1 MRRISSFFMNMK
13 LRSKFLLSFTAIIFV
28 TVLMISVVNYVVSI
42 GAIKRNSGE
51 FSEYLIG
58 QIGINLEKRTKD
70 IEEIAFQQFRS
81 SSLSERLSQTD
92 TSEETI
98 YFRNKYINDFMSELM
113 FTKEDFLAVM
123 IIDVNEKPYLVQR
136 QTFHQYD
143 QELLQRLDIDAV
155 QQKRGKPVWFQGEH
169 GTVFMVR
176 AMFDI
181 PTAKYVGM
189 IAIGLDSSYISSI
202 ITNVNQLMDGDILI
216 LNENN
221 ELFVPDLKHS
231 GVAHF
236 FLDNKLYLANE
247 SKNSLAYNGSQYIS
261 TVVSTL
267 YDKWKIVQIIDVK
280 QLTRDT
286 DSIKY
291 WTISTILVS
300 LLIAFLMAVFISKN
314 ITENIRLLLQSMTS
328 FSLDF
333 NHHVIVPK
341 SRDEVGLLAA
351 KFNSMADKIN
361 DLFNSVYREKLLKQ
375 KAEYRTLQF
384 EYKALQAQMN
394 PHFLYNTLESVYSM
408 AKIKGEEE
416 IGEMIY
422 LLGKLLRESI
432 GKKGDVLTL
441 QEEISFIQSYL
452 SIHKMIYG
460 DKIEVVYRLD
470 DELMDCR
477 VPKFILQPLVEN
489 AVIHGIEAKPG
500 KGVIHIICRAEEE
513 DLIIEVADNGI
524 GMDEEMVER
533 LLNPERYGTI
543 IDSNKH
549 TNVGIISV
557 HKRAKILYG
566 DKYGLSIQS
575 KSGEGTTVQIRLP
588 ILDGG
593 HSRD

>member
-1 MRRISSFFMNMK
+1 MIKNYLVNMK
-13 LRSKFLLSFTAIIFV
+13 LRTKFLISFTAIILV
-28 TVLMISVVNYVVSI
+28 TVLMISVVNYFVSV

-58 QIGINLEKRTKD
+58 QIGINLDKRTKD

-92 TSEETI
+92 TTEEAI
-98 YFRNKYINDFMSELM
+98 YFRNKYINDYMSELM
-113 FTKEDFLAVM
+113 FIKEDFLTVM
-123 IIDVNEKPYLVQR
+123 IIDLDGKPYSVQR
-136 QTFHQYD
+136 KTIQNYNK
-143 QELLQRLDIDAV
+143 ELMQRLDAREV
-155 QQKRGKPVWFQGEH
+155 QQKRGKPLWFQGEN
-169 GTVFMVR
+169 GTLFMAR

-189 IAIGLDSSYISSI
+189 IVIGLDSSYISSI
-202 ITNVNQLMDGDILI
+202 VTNVNQLMDGDVLI

-221 ELFVPDLKHS
+221 ELFAPTVRRS
-231 GVAHF
+231 EVARY
-236 FLDNKLYLANE
+236 FLNNKLYLASE
-247 SKNSLAYNGSQYIS
+247 SKNSFTYDGSHYIS
-261 TVVSTL
+261 TVISTL
-267 YDKWKIVQIIDVK
+267 YDKWKVVQIIDVR

-286 DSIKY
+286 ESITY

-314 ITENIRLLLQSMTS
+314 ITANIRLLLQSMSS

-351 KFNSMADKIN
+351 KFNSMAEKIN

-408 AKIKGEEE
+408 AKIKGEDE

-441 QEEISFIQSYL
+441 QEEISFIQNYL

-460 DKIEVVYRLD
+460 EKIEVVYQLD
-470 DELMDCR
+470 DHLMGCR

-489 AVIHGIEAKPG
+489 AIIHGIEAKPG
-500 KGVIHIICRAEEE
+500 KGVIHIVCRSEEG
-513 DLIIEVADNGI
+513 DLIIEVTDNGI
-524 GMDEEMVER
+524 GMEAELVQR
-533 LLNPERYGTI
+533 LLNPERYGSMDDT
-543 IDSNKH
+543 NKH

-557 HKRAKILYG
+557 HKRATILYG
-566 DKYGLSIQS
+566 EKYGLTIRS
-575 KSGEGTTVQIRLP
+575 KSGVGTTVQIRLP
-588 ILDGG
+588 LLDGEHG
-593 HSRD
+593 QG